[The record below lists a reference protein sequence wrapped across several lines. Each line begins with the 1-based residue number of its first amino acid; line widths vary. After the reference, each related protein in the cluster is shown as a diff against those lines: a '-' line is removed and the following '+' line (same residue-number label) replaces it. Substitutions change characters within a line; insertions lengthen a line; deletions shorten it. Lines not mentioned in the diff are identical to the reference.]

1 MPVPDG
7 ITEADLALLN
17 PAERAIMEGDD
28 DDGDQ
33 DELEALAADDTDDD
47 DPAPPKAAD
56 KNDAVDNETGG
67 KEKPVIQAEDNS
79 GDALE
84 FIAKTPADAAAQRTQ
99 LEARKNESFTK
110 LMAGEIEPEAYQKV
124 ESEVSAAMEKLLQ
137 ATITDAVTSE
147 LTQAQLTKQWRSEIA
162 GVVKTAAAEGMDY
175 KADVKLAA
183 EFDRLVK
190 VYGSE
195 AIEAGM
201 DDTGLKAS
209 KWALQEAHRTMK
221 ARHPELVKVAPVDPA
236 KVKPTARAKADL
248 GAIPPSLKGAPIA
261 ASAAVGEEFAHME
274 GLVGAESEKAFAR
287 LTKDQQ
293 ERWLD
298 T

>member
-1 MPVPDG
+1 MPLPDG

-17 PAERAIMEGDD
+17 PAERAIMESDD
-28 DDGDQ
+28 DEGDQ
-33 DELEALAADDTDDD
+33 DEMEALAGDDDADDADDATPAASKAASPAAVEAVESTTDDD
-47 DPAPPKAAD
+47 D
-56 KNDAVDNETGG
+56 
-67 KEKPVIQAEDNS
+67 
-79 GDALE
+79 ALT
-84 FIAKTPADAAAQRTQ
+84 FTAKTPADAAAQRTA
-99 LEARKNESFTK
+99 LETRKNESFSQ

-137 ATITDAVTSE
+137 ASITDAVTSE

-162 GVVKTAAAEGMDY
+162 VLIKTAAAEGMDY
-175 KADVKLAA
+175 KADEKLAA

-190 VYGSE
+190 VYGTE

-201 DDTGLKAS
+201 DDAGLKAS

-221 ARHPELVKVAPVDPA
+221 ARHPDLVKVNPNAPA
-236 KVKPTARAKADL
+236 NTGKTRARADL
-248 GAIPPSLKGAPIA
+248 GAIPPNLRGAPVAAA
-261 ASAAVGEEFAHME
+261 ASVGGEFAHME
-274 GLVGAESEKAFAR
+274 GLIGADSEKAFAR

>member
-1 MPVPDG
+1 MPLPDG

-28 DDGDQ
+28 EEDDQ
-33 DELEALAADDTDDD
+33 DELEALASDDDDEGKPAPAKKTDEPADDTSEVDDD
-47 DPAPPKAAD
+47 
-56 KNDAVDNETGG
+56 
-67 KEKPVIQAEDNS
+67 
-79 GDALE
+79 GDALV
-84 FIAKTPADAAAQRTQ
+84 FAAKTPADAAEQRTT
-99 LEARKNESFTK
+99 LEARKNESFAK

-137 ATITDAVTSE
+137 ASITDAVTSE

-162 GVVKTAAAEGMDY
+162 VLIKTAAAEGMDY
-175 KADVKLAA
+175 KADEKLAA

-190 VYGSE
+190 VYGTE

-201 DDTGLKAS
+201 DDAGLKAS

-221 ARHPELVKVAPVDPA
+221 ARHPDLVKVNPNVPA
-236 KVKPTARAKADL
+236 NTGKTRAKADL
-248 GAIPPSLKGAPIA
+248 GAIPPNLRGAPVAAA
-261 ASAAVGEEFAHME
+261 ASVGGEFAHME
-274 GLVGAESEKAFAR
+274 GLVGADSEKAFAR